1 MINRKAS
8 KKHCEVAVLPTIS
21 QDRINFERYLENYG
35 DRRLMMRLAH
45 GRKVKPCGKEC
56 WEYGFVIAE
65 STDHGSFKNFKH
77 LMNDKDFLLAIATIT
92 PNPTVCDN
100 YFYIYVNQYLKKDS
114 SFKLELL
121 KQIYMNENVY
131 LLNDI
136 NVIVNFCKF
145 QKENEILL
153 SDIEFKREFMTKF
166 NITAYETRYDCFGN
180 VKNKDNEYDIEN
192 E

>member
-8 KKHCEVAVLPTIS
+8 KKQCEIEVTMAN
-21 QDRINFERYLENYG
+21 RGKENFERYLESYG

-65 STDHGSFKNFKH
+65 GLDHGSFKNFKH
-77 LMNDKDFLLAIATIT
+77 LMNDKDFLLAIAIIT
-92 PNPTVCDN
+92 PNPTECAN
-100 YFYIYVNQYLKKDS
+100 YFYIYVNPYLKKDS
-114 SFKLELL
+114 TFKLELL

-131 LLNDI
+131 QLNDI
-136 NVIVNFCKF
+136 NIIVDFCKF

-153 SDIEFKREFMTKF
+153 NDIEFKKEFMERF
-166 NITAYETRYDCFGN
+166 NITAVETRYDCFGM
-180 VKNKDNEYDIEN
+180 VKKKDKDYDKET
-192 E
+192 